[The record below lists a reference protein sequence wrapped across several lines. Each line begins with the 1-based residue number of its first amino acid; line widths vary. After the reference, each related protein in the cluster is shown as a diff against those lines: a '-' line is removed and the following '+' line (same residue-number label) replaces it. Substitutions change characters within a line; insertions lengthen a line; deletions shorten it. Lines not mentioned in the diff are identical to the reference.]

1 MNSFRAIRSL
11 RVLNTKVVSKNF
23 HAGKKE
29 TNAVLEAD
37 GSNAALKWFHST
49 GVVLAVA
56 TPVAFILSPSVLSLP
71 LDVTLGLLFPF
82 HSHVALN
89 TVITDYVPK
98 GARNPARI
106 ALLVATV
113 VTAAGLLKL
122 NIQGPGLTESI
133 KSLWRAPKKAE
144 K

>member
-1 MNSFRAIRSL
+1 MSL
-11 RVLNTKVVSKNF
+11 MTDNYLQFF
-23 HAGKKE
+23 HFE
-29 TNAVLEAD
+29 TAD